1 MKIKVV
7 LERQGKEIEVD
18 VKEGASVKDLLEEVN
33 KKEKVN
39 PTEVIFVKDERVV
52 TESEKLEE
60 GDEIKFLS
68 VISGG

>member
-7 LERQGKEIEVD
+7 LERQGKEIKVD
-18 VKEGASVKDLLEEVN
+18 VKEGSSVKDLLEEVN

-39 PTEVIFVKDERVV
+39 PTEVIFVKDDRVV
-52 TESEKLEE
+52 TESEELEE